1 MIDIY
6 SFTSQGGREYNED
19 SVGFAYT
26 PYGAVLVTADGLGG
40 HGGGDIASKL
50 VVDTLLAEPLDD
62 QKNDKE
68 WLKKRL
74 EDADLAIIDR
84 QAELANKMK
93 STVAALKISGT
104 KAVWAHVG
112 DSRLYYIHNSRI
124 EAVTEDHSV
133 AFKKYR
139 AGEIT
144 RAEIATDED
153 QSSLLRSL
161 GSQGKLKPDFG
172 ESVEPLTAGDGFLLC
187 SDGFWEY
194 VQDQEILFDFL
205 KTNNAQAWAEL
216 LLLRVIERLKSGSD
230 NLSVVTAMIR

>member
-6 SFTSQGGREYNED
+6 SFTNPGGREYNED

-26 PYGAVLVTADGLGG
+26 PYGAVAVTADGLGG
-40 HGGGDIASKL
+40 HRGGDVASKM
-50 VVDTLLAEPLDD
+50 VVDALLAEPLDD
-62 QKNDKE
+62 NKNDKD
-68 WLKKRL
+68 WLRKRL
-74 EDADLAIIDR
+74 EAVDEAILEE
-84 QAELANKMK
+84 QAAQGNKMK
-93 STVAALKISGT
+93 STVVALKISGT
-104 KAVWAHVG
+104 KATWAHVG
-112 DSRLYYIHNSRI
+112 DSRLYYLHNSRI

-144 RAEIATDED
+144 RAQIATDED

-161 GSQGKLKPDFG
+161 GAQGKLKIDFG
-172 ESVEPLTAGDGFLLC
+172 ETVEPLTAGDGFLLC

-194 VQDQEILFDFL
+194 IQDQEILFDFL

-216 LLLRVIERLKSGSD
+216 LMIRVIERLKSDCD

>member
-6 SFTSQGGREYNED
+6 SFSSQGGREYNED

-40 HGGGDIASKL
+40 HRGGADASKI

-62 QKNDKE
+62 NKNDKD
-68 WLKKRL
+68 WLRRRL
-74 EDADLAIIDR
+74 EAADQEILDQ
-84 QAELANKMK
+84 QAALANKMK
-93 STVAALKISGT
+93 STVVALKISGT
-104 KAVWAHVG
+104 KATWAHAG

-144 RAEIATDED
+144 REQIATDED
-153 QSSLLRSL
+153 QSSLLRSM
-161 GSQGKLKPDFG
+161 GSQSKLKPDFG
-172 ESVEPLTAGDGFLLC
+172 ETTEPLTAGDGFLLC
-187 SDGFWEY
+187 SDGFWEHIR
-194 VQDQEILFDFL
+194 DQEILFDFL
-205 KTNNAQAWAEL
+205 KTNSAQAWTEL
-216 LLLRVIERLKSGSD
+216 MLLRVIERLQSDSD
-230 NLSVVTAMIR
+230 NLSVITAMIR

>member
-6 SFTSQGGREYNED
+6 SFTSPGGREYNED

-26 PYGAVLVTADGLGG
+26 PYGAVLVAADGLGG
-40 HGGGDIASKL
+40 HRGGDIASKA
-50 VVDTLLAEPLDD
+50 VIDTVLAEPIEDT
-62 QKNDKE
+62 KNDKD
-68 WLKKRL
+68 WIKRRL
-74 EDADLAIIDR
+74 EAADREILDQ
-84 QAELANKMK
+84 QAARANKMK
-93 STVAALKISGT
+93 STVVALKINGT
-104 KAVWAHVG
+104 KATWAHVG

-139 AGEIT
+139 AGEIS
-144 RAEIATDED
+144 REEIATDED

-161 GSQGKLKPDFG
+161 GSQSKLKADFG
-172 ESVEPLTAGDGFLLC
+172 ETTEPLTAGDGFLLC

-194 VQDQEILFDFL
+194 IQDQEILFDFL
-205 KTNNAQAWAEL
+205 KTNNAQAWLEL
-216 LLLRVIERLKSGSD
+216 MMLRVIERLKEDSD